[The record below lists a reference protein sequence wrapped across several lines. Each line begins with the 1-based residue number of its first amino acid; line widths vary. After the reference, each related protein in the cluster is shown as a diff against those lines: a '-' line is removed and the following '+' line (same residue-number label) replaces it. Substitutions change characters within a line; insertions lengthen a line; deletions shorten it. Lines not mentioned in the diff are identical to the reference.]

1 MMKGTIEKDA
11 ETASTQVEAEIVR
24 SPARERSQIVED
36 NNV

>member
-11 ETASTQVEAEIVR
+11 ETASRQMEAEIVR
-24 SPARERSQIVED
+24 SPARERSQNEED